1 MAEFAPAPA
10 FEVTT
15 EPGPAP
21 TPPSSEAKAEA
32 GAASKQTPEE
42 KSREVLESH
51 SVRVFR
57 ACATRF
63 DPHRVEFPNDFFE
76 PSAAELLSASRSMTN
91 GVHRMADAPLMTKKM
106 RDAEKAKRM
115 SRFRKVLIRV
125 LFPDRIAM
133 QGIFTPQSTIRNVQR
148 FIRAGLL
155 DARNVKFHMFVVPPK
170 MKLTEL
176 DATLWSQGLVPA
188 ALVHV
193 GIDSGP
199 TDSKLLLKS
208 WLIERIEDTPES
220 IALPPAAMPT
230 VLPEEQPSSTT
241 PPKRSRG
248 KKKIPKWFKSK

>member
-1 MAEFAPAPA
+1 MTESAPAPVSEA
-10 FEVTT
+10 KT
-15 EPGPAP
+15 EAGPAP
-21 TPPSSEAKAEA
+21 TPQPSEAKAEA
-32 GAASKQTPEE
+32 GATPKQTPEE

-57 ACATRF
+57 PSTTRF
-63 DPHRVEFPNDFFE
+63 DPRRVEFPDDFFE
-76 PSAAELLSASRSMTN
+76 PSAEEVVAASRSMTN
-91 GVHRMADAPLMTKKM
+91 DVHRRADAPLMTKKM

-148 FIRAGLL
+148 FIRAALL
-155 DARNVKFHMFVVPPK
+155 DARNVKFHMFLVPPK

-176 DATLWSQGLVPA
+176 DDTLWSQGLVPA

-199 TDSKLLLKS
+199 TDTKLLLKS
-208 WLIERIEDTPES
+208 WLIERIEDTPE
-220 IALPPAAMPT
+220 AVAPPPMVMPN
-230 VLPEEQPSSTT
+230 VLPEEKPSATT
-241 PPKRSRG
+241 PPKRSGG